1 MLVVSGEEELVNDKI
16 LGFEL
21 WRFIEILSFSYDLPR
36 FCSVL
41 LELEEALGI
50 SALGTSLLYTASHL
64 GFLVCLV
71 GVAKV
76 LSIAA
81 ATEKLHSRIQ
91 NDMLGPG
98 STGAM
103 SQTSWSCCLVLV
115 SYVVRRFL

>member
-50 SALGTSLLYTASHL
+50 SALGTSLLSHL

-91 NDMLGPG
+91 NDMHGLAAC
-98 STGAM
+98 GAM
-103 SQTSWSCCLVLV
+103 SQTSWSCCLVW
-115 SYVVRRFL
+115 FHM

>member
-91 NDMLGPG
+91 NDMHGLAAC
-98 STGAM
+98 GAM
-103 SQTSWSCCLVLV
+103 SQTSWSCCLVW
-115 SYVVRRFL
+115 FHM